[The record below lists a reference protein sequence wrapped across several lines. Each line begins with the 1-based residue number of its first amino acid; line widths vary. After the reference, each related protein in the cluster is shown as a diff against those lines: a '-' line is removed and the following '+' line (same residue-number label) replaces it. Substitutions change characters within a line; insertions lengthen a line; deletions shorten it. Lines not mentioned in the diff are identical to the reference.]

1 MSVVYTNGNKAWG
14 GGVAMHNDIRAVRH
28 LEKTA
33 RLKVG
38 DEVLL
43 VRGEGYEPEVFV
55 VTIIYPAQSP
65 PVGESLETGL
75 TRVLVPTNQNER
87 FFIIERAA

>member
-1 MSVVYTNGNKAWG
+1 MV
-14 GGVAMHNDIRAVRH
+14 DEIRNVKK

-55 VTIIYPAQSP
+55 VTVICPTQSP
-65 PVGESLETGL
+65 PVGESQETGL
-75 TRVLVPTNQNER
+75 SRVLEPANPNER
-87 FFIIERAA
+87 FFVIERAA

>member
-1 MSVVYTNGNKAWG
+1 MY
-14 GGVAMHNDIRAVRH
+14 DEIRNVKK
-28 LEKTA
+28 LEKA
-33 RLKVG
+33 AGLKVG

-55 VTIIYPAQSP
+55 VTVICPAQSP
-65 PVGESLETGL
+65 PIGESQETGMA
-75 TRVLVPTNQNER
+75 RVLTPLNQNER